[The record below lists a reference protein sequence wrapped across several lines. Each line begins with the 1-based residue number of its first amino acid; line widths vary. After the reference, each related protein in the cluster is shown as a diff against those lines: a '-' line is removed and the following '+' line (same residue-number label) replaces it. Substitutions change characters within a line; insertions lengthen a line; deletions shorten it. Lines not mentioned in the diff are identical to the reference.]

1 MKTIQ
6 TTTIELSLE
15 DIKEAL
21 LKAYSPNGGTV
32 IFELEDISQGESRY
46 PTYKLATAKIATE
59 KVICS
64 PPT

>member
-21 LKAYSPNGGTV
+21 LKAYSPNGGRV
-32 IFELEDISQGESRY
+32 IFNLENISRGEDMY
-46 PTYKLATAKIATE
+46 PTYKLGSAKIE
-59 KVICS
+59 VI
-64 PPT
+64 TKL

>member
-15 DIKEAL
+15 DIKAAL

-32 IFELEDISQGESRY
+32 TFKVEDISDEEDIWS
-46 PTYKLATAKIATE
+46 TYKLTSAKITTE
-59 KVICS
+59 K
-64 PPT
+64 